1 MTATA
6 GREETL
12 TIHGRQV
19 AFRDYPGG
27 GVPLLLLHGVGSTAD
42 SWEPAAAELAQS
54 GTRVIVLDL
63 PGHGRSSK
71 ESGDYSL
78 GALASTLRDLMDQL
92 DVPRAILVGHS
103 LGGGIALQFSYQFP
117 HRCAGLVLV
126 ASGGLGTET
135 NLALRAATLPGA
147 GVVMRVAIN
156 DSTVRWAA
164 GVGQQLNRVGAR
176 PQILSEAAVAR
187 MSRLSEPGQ
196 RNSFLATLRA
206 VVDFSGQR
214 VSALEKLHVSGD
226 RPVLIVWGERDPIIP
241 MAHGSQAHDLLANSE
256 LVVFAGAGHEPHR
269 HDPSRF
275 AALVADWSVRAAA

>member
-1 MTATA
+1 MTATV
-6 GREETL
+6 GREETV

-78 GALASTLRDLMDQL
+78 GALASTLRDLMDHL

-126 ASGGLGTET
+126 ASGGLGTEA
-135 NLALRAATLPGA
+135 NFALRAATLPGA

-156 DSTVRWAA
+156 DSCGRPASDNRIRW
-164 GVGQQLNRVGAR
+164 GAR
-176 PQILSEAAVAR
+176 RSCPKRQWRECRGYRSRASETPSLR
-187 MSRLSEPGQ
+187 HCEPLWI
-196 RNSFLATLRA
+196 S
-206 VVDFSGQR
+206 R
-214 VSALEKLHVSGD
+214 VSACQPWRSCTCRAID
-226 RPVLIVWGERDPIIP
+226 RC
-241 MAHGSQAHDLLANSE
+241 
-256 LVVFAGAGHEPHR
+256 
-269 HDPSRF
+269 
-275 AALVADWSVRAAA
+275 